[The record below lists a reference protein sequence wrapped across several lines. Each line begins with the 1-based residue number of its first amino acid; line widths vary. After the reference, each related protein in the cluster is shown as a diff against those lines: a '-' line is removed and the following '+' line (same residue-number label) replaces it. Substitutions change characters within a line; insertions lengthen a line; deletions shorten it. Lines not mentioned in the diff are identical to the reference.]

1 MSIMNIVDIA
11 QIASALA
18 AVGSFVGSIIVYK
31 RSVNRE
37 CKLETL
43 RKLTELRMK
52 YPSMEEISNNDKLD
66 YIVDHEKPSYTRMMI
81 QLLIAFMFIMITGT
95 TVWNSFYT
103 LLLLIS
109 PVLFL
114 LYPIIIIFFF
124 NSGTVLCNA
133 ILIPA
138 ENDDENTEYFQ

>member
-66 YIVDHEKPSYTRMMI
+66 YIKELEFFATGINQKIYDIKIVTKMSGSRLISQYE
-81 QLLIAFMFIMITGT
+81 IAFEEIVKQIRNGKEDSTAYIEYEQMIEQ
-95 TVWNSFYT
+95 
-103 LLLLIS
+103 LRKLKKK
-109 PVLFL
+109 
-114 LYPIIIIFFF
+114 
-124 NSGTVLCNA
+124 
-133 ILIPA
+133 
-138 ENDDENTEYFQ
+138 

>member
-18 AVGSFVGSIIVYK
+18 AVGSFVGSLVVYK

-52 YPSMEEISNNDKLD
+52 YPSMEEISDGDKLD
-66 YIVDHEKPSYTRMMI
+66 YIKE
-81 QLLIAFMFIMITGT
+81 LEFFATGINQKIYDLEI
-95 TVWNSFYT
+95 VSKMSGSR
-103 LLLLIS
+103 LIS
-109 PVLFL
+109 QYDIALKKLVKQRRKEKE
-114 LYPIIIIFFF
+114 
-124 NSGTVLCNA
+124 NSTA
-133 ILIPA
+133 YI
-138 ENDDENTEYFQ
+138 EYEQMIKQLRKLKKK

>member
-18 AVGSFVGSIIVYK
+18 AVGSFVGSLVVYK

-52 YPSMEEISNNDKLD
+52 YPSMDEISYDDRLD
-66 YIVDHEKPSYTRMMI
+66 YIKE
-81 QLLIAFMFIMITGT
+81 LEFMQ
-95 TVWNSFYT
+95 T
-103 LLLLIS
+103 LENG
-109 PVLFL
+109 VYWKDLFEDL
-114 LYPIIIIFFF
+114 K
-124 NSGTVLCNA
+124 
-133 ILIPA
+133 
-138 ENDDENTEYFQ
+138 